1 MTSTPNIPEAET
13 PAAKPERTVD
23 IKPEDITLGSGDTD
37 LTTGKK
43 KLVRPRSS
51 ASSTEGTGLQV

>member
-1 MTSTPNIPEAET
+1 MTSTPSIPAVET

-23 IKPEDITLGSGDTD
+23 IKPEDITLGSGETDT
-37 LTTGKK
+37 TTGKN

-51 ASSTEGTGLQV
+51 SSGTTSTGLQV